1 MYISICTYTY
11 HSIQACRTT
20 TFEMPLWASNFSRKV
35 SNYPSWAAREL
46 LVGFFLAERGG
57 EEKGE
62 HQKTCWQI
70 TVPEVIQKG
79 GQGSTKT
86 SIYGCFLK
94 WWYPTTI
101 GFPTKND
108 HFGVFWGYHH
118 WRKHPYGDYG
128 NSMISCVPFLGSF
141 FFSVQQGKLCSKELG
156 KPTSVGWKLMDSN
169 PPWLG
174 LLKSSQGGS

>member
-1 MYISICTYTY
+1 MYSF
-11 HSIQACRTT
+11 QACRTT

-35 SNYPSWAAREL
+35 SNYPSWAAREW
-46 LVGFFLAERGG
+46 LVGFSGRKEVERKKR
-57 EEKGE
+57 EN
-62 HQKTCWQI
+62 QKTCWQI

-79 GQGSTKT
+79 DQGSTKT
-86 SIYGCFLK
+86 WIYGCFQK

-141 FFSVQQGKLCSKELG
+141 FFWFNRGSSVPGNS
-156 KPTSVGWKLMDSN
+156 
-169 PPWLG
+169 
-174 LLKSSQGGS
+174 GSPNL